1 MPPIIRKV
9 RRKAM
14 TATRIDKA
22 TASKFVMKFQKD
34 LQKLR
39 VERENSSRKF
49 LIDEY
54 IEYTRIAIKGAKKGL
69 LISAN

>member
-1 MPPIIRKV
+1 
-9 RRKAM
+9 M
-14 TATRIDKA
+14 TAKRIDKA
-22 TASKFVMKFQKD
+22 AANKFVTKFQKD

-49 LIDEY
+49 LVDEY
-54 IEYTRIAIKGAKKGL
+54 IEFTRIAIKGAKKGL